1 MIYGY
6 AVLKEVSYTNGKPAW
21 REDAWEKDT
30 VVDKVRLFAS
40 EKERNNIRKRFLFKK
55 SRFYIIDKKY
65 NILERYRYNV
75 VPFKTKGSQG
85 KLIIGTKL

>member
-6 AVLKEVSYTNGKPAW
+6 AVLKEMSYTNGKPAW
-21 REDAWEKDT
+21 REDAREKVT

-40 EKERNNIRKRFLFKK
+40 EKERNNAIQLEIRRLDKR
-55 SRFYIIDKKY
+55 Y
-65 NILERYRYNV
+65 NIFV

-85 KLIIGTKL
+85 ELIISTQL

>member
-30 VVDKVRLFAS
+30 LVDKVRLFAS
-40 EKERNNIRKRFLFKK
+40 EKERNNAIQLEIKRLD
-55 SRFYIIDKKY
+55 RKY
-65 NILERYRYNV
+65 NVLERYRYNV
-75 VPFKTKGSQG
+75 VPFKTKGTQG

>member
-40 EKERNNIRKRFLFKK
+40 EKERNNAIQLEIK
-55 SRFYIIDKKY
+55 SLDRKY

>member
-6 AVLKEVSYTNGKPAW
+6 AVLKEESYTNGKPAW

-30 VVDKVRLFAS
+30 IVTKVRLFAT
-40 EKERNNIRKRFLFKK
+40 KNERDNGIRIEENNILKQY
-55 SRFYIIDKKY
+55 SII
-65 NILERYRYNV
+65 ERYAYSV
-75 VPFKTKGSQG
+75 KPFETKGSQG

>member
-6 AVLKEVSYTNGKPAW
+6 AVLKEISYTNGKPAW

-40 EKERNNIRKRFLFKK
+40 EKERNNAIQLEIKRLD
-55 SRFYIIDKKY
+55 RKY

-75 VPFKTKGSQG
+75 VPFNTKGSQG

>member
-40 EKERNNIRKRFLFKK
+40 EKERNNAIQLEIKRLD
-55 SRFYIIDKKY
+55 RKY

-75 VPFKTKGSQG
+75 APFKTKGTQG